1 MMEGKGLSLPG
12 GIQGTELSVEPHRR
26 ELGDG
31 DFLPSQEMMPLRT
44 A

>member
-12 GIQGTELSVEPHRR
+12 GIRGAEISVEPYKGKPRHY
-26 ELGDG
+26 
-31 DFLPSQEMMPLRT
+31 DFLAVHEMMPLRT